1 MFHSGF
7 SNSNTTSVH
16 SWVESVESVLLVSYG
31 HDLERVS
38 FARLRL
44 ALSVN
49 MDDSAKRFLAGLTP
63 ANWAEF
69 KGLFV
74 ECFGQTV

>member
-38 FARLRL
+38 FARLRPV
-44 ALSVN
+44 LSVN

-69 KGLFV
+69 KRLFV
-74 ECFGQTV
+74 KCFGRTV

>member
-38 FARLRL
+38 FAHLC
-44 ALSVN
+44 AVLSVN
-49 MDDSAKRFLAGLTP
+49 MDDSTKHFLAGLTP
-63 ANWAEF
+63 ANWVEF
-69 KGLFV
+69 KRLFV
-74 ECFGQTV
+74 ERFGRTV

>member
-31 HDLERVS
+31 HDLEQVP
-38 FARLRL
+38 FAHLHPV
-44 ALSVN
+44 LSVN
-49 MDDSAKRFLAGLTP
+49 MYDSTKCFLAGLMQ

-69 KGLFV
+69 KCLFV
-74 ECFGQTV
+74 ERFGRTV

>member
-16 SWVESVESVLLVSYG
+16 SWVESIESVLLVSYG
-31 HDLERVS
+31 HDLEQVL
-38 FARLRL
+38 FARLRPV
-44 ALSVN
+44 LSVN

-63 ANWAEF
+63 VNWAEF
-69 KGLFV
+69 KHLFV
-74 ECFGQTV
+74 ERFGRTV

>member
-38 FARLRL
+38 FARLRPV
-44 ALSVN
+44 LSVN
-49 MDDSAKRFLAGLTP
+49 MDDSAKRFLAGFMP
-63 ANWAEF
+63 ATWAAF

-74 ECFGQTV
+74 ERFGRTV

>member
-16 SWVESVESVLLVSYG
+16 SWVESVESILLVSYG

-38 FARLRL
+38 FARLRPV
-44 ALSVN
+44 LSVN

-69 KGLFV
+69 KRLFV
-74 ECFGQTV
+74 ERFGRTV

>member
-16 SWVESVESVLLVSYG
+16 SWVESIESVLLVSYG
-31 HDLERVS
+31 HNLERVS
-38 FARLRL
+38 FACLRL
-44 ALSVN
+44 VFSVH

-69 KGLFV
+69 KRLFV
-74 ECFGQTV
+74 ERFGRTV